1 MVEFFLKIKGY
12 FENFFLKC
20 VYWPKW
26 QVQTDKEFW
35 YINVNFILLSC
46 CHSYEFS
53 KWAWLVTCFWKDYLF
68 LLFVSNNCRIKNN
81 FFKNMKIDV
90 VKIIYSS
97 KLRHWKIA
105 LRRLSWNCV
114 DKWPNSVQRRHKKME
129 LVLHRFMLFAL
140 KFCGDMKYFARLNW

>member
-1 MVEFFLKIKGY
+1 MSIGQ
-12 FENFFLKC
+12 N
-20 VYWPKW
+20 
-26 QVQTDKEFW
+26 DKFRLTKSFD
-35 YINVNFILLSC
+35 INVNCILLSC

-68 LLFVSNNCRIKNN
+68 LLFVSNNCRIKNS

-114 DKWPNSVQRRHKKME
+114 DKWPNSVKRRHKKME

>member
-1 MVEFFLKIKGY
+1 M
-12 FENFFLKC
+12 
-20 VYWPKW
+20 
-26 QVQTDKEFW
+26 
-35 YINVNFILLSC
+35 LSC

-68 LLFVSNNCRIKNN
+68 LLFVSNNCRIKNS

-114 DKWPNSVQRRHKKME
+114 DKWPNSVKRRHKTME

-140 KFCGDMKYFARLNW
+140 KFCGDMKYFARLNWLNENILHVHQKFKMRRNDKKIKTSIYKEMNIARKSTFRI